1 VTARPLLI
9 IGAGGLSRETLSAV
23 TAVNAVSPQWTVL
36 GFVDDNPALHGDVI
50 DGLPVLGPSDLVAE
64 HPDAAVVMTIAS
76 PRNLGNR
83 KKIVRRLGLPPE
95 RYATI
100 VHPAASVAAGAELGA
115 GSVFLAG
122 SVVTAPQAIGAHV
135 VAMPQTTITHDDQI
149 ADYVMFASGVLLS
162 GTVTVGESAYLG
174 SGCMVRE
181 GLTIGAGAFIGMGAV
196 VLQDVPPA
204 EVWVGNPARR
214 LRTLNPINELTARTT
229 A

>member
-23 TAVNAVSPQWTVL
+23 AAINTVAPQWTVT
-36 GFVDDNPALHGDVI
+36 GFVDDDPALHGRIV
-50 DGLPVLGPSDLVAE
+50 DGVPVLGPTDLVAE
-64 HPDAAVVMTIAS
+64 HQDAAVVLTIAS
-76 PRNLGNR
+76 SRNLGTR
-83 KKIVRRLGLPPE
+83 KKIVRRLGLPLE

-100 VHPAASVAAGAELGA
+100 VHPAASVAPGTEVGA

-122 SVVTAPQAIGAHV
+122 SVVTAPQAVGAHV
-135 VAMPQTTITHDDQI
+135 VAMPHTTITHDDQI
-149 ADYVMFASGVLLS
+149 SDYVMFASGVLLS

-174 SGCMVRE
+174 SGSMVRE
-181 GLTIGAGAFIGMGAV
+181 GLTIGAGAFLGMGAV

-204 EVWVGNPARR
+204 ELWVGNPARR
-214 LRTLNPINELTARTT
+214 LRTMNPVNELTARTT